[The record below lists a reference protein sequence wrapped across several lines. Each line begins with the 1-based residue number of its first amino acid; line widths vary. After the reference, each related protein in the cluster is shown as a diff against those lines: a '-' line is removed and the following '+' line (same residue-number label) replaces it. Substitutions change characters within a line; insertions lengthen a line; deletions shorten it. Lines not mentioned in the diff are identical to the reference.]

1 MACFTSRFAI
11 KARGHVASREELAGR
26 PAFPGGGPFLRATH
40 LNRPGKPLQPL
51 STRYIRHGRQ
61 AARQLGDMVLFWRR
75 RRRPLSIETLAK
87 TMFSK
92 VLSAP
97 LLRRRRYLSSCCSQ
111 SAAGHPLLLLLLL
124 LLLLSSE
131 SRWQATMQ
139 GSSFVCMYVAPR
151 SLSGVENK

>member
-75 RRRPLSIETLAK
+75 RRRPAVIYRNACKDNVLKSLKCPLAPPPPVSI
-87 TMFSK
+87 
-92 VLSAP
+92 V
-97 LLRRRRYLSSCCSQ
+97 
-111 SAAGHPLLLLLLL
+111 LLLPIGGRPSPSPAAAAAFIAQFGVPVASNHAGEFVRLHVRR
-124 LLLLSSE
+124 SSL
-131 SRWQATMQ
+131 AL
-139 GSSFVCMYVAPR
+139 GC
-151 SLSGVENK
+151 